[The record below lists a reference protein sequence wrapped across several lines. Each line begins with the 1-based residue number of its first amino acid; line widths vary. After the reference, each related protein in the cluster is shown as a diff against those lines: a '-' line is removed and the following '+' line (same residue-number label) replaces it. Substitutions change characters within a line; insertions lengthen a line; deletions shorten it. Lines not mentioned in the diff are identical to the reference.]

1 MTEAERFLTALAQAL
16 STSSL
21 YEDDHPLR
29 ARVMEQGYLKLQ
41 DLCDREPDPVFTF
54 IDDEV
59 LFDGVPLRTLRA
71 WMWAERLS
79 DVGVQRI
86 EVLGSPSADEYF
98 DFVAR
103 LCARLKGEGPDGE
116 DGVHLRSFRFGAVGI
131 ASGEARP
138 GGRTAAREG
147 EGLLPASLGFFDE
160 AAALDWVLDEVRSG
174 GSLEMLE
181 VDLVARAL
189 GAAMRGGIDFLIP
202 VLRLE
207 DFDAFTTVHSM
218 NVAILAMAFG
228 EYLGLERKQIH
239 LLGVSGILHDLGKT
253 RIPHE
258 VLEKETDFT
267 EAEWAL
273 MKSHPEIGARLIL
286 QSDERLEVPA
296 VVAYEHHM
304 TFDGGGYPKPARP
317 RSCHPLSHVIQL
329 ADVYDTLSAPRPYR
343 DALPRDGILDV
354 ITRGM
359 GTAFDPHLA
368 HGFKRMILDWQSKME
383 VFEERGEAAALLA
396 GY

>member
-1 MTEAERFLTALAQAL
+1 MTEAEGFLTALAQVL

-21 YEDDHPLR
+21 YQDDHPLR

-41 DLCDREPDPVFTF
+41 DLCDRNADPVFTF

-59 LFDGVPLRTLRA
+59 LFDGMPLRGLRA

-79 DVGVQRI
+79 GVGVQRI
-86 EVLGSPSADEYF
+86 EVVGSPTAEEYF
-98 DFVAR
+98 EFVGH
-103 LCARLKGEGPDGE
+103 LCTRLKGEAPE
-116 DGVHLRSFRFGAVGI
+116 EEEGVQLRSFRFGTVSI
-131 ASGEARP
+131 ASGERVRLEEGARP
-138 GGRTAAREG
+138 EGGKGAVAA
-147 EGLLPASLGFFDE
+147 PGFVDE

-174 GSLEMLE
+174 GKLEMLE

-189 GAAMRGGIDFLIP
+189 GAAMRGGVDFLIP

-228 EYLGLERKQIH
+228 EFLGLDRKQIH

-258 VLEKETDFT
+258 VLEKESDFT
-267 EAEWAL
+267 EEEWSQV
-273 MKSHPEIGARLIL
+273 KSHPEIGARLIL

-304 TFDGGGYPKPARP
+304 TFDGGGYPTPARP
-317 RSCHPLSHVIQL
+317 RRCHPLSHVIQL

-343 DALPRDGILDV
+343 DALPRGRILEV
-354 ITRGM
+354 IGKGT

-368 HGFKRMILDWQSKME
+368 HGFKRMVLDWDSKMK
-383 VFEERGEAAALLA
+383 VFEEREEAAELLA
-396 GY
+396 GA

>member
-1 MTEAERFLTALAQAL
+1 MTQAESFLTALAQGL

-29 ARVMEQGYLKLQ
+29 SRVLEQGYIKLQ
-41 DLCDREPDPVFTF
+41 DLCEGSSDPVFTF

-59 LFDGVPLRTLRA
+59 LFDGAPLRGLRA

-79 DVGVQRI
+79 EVGVQRI
-86 EVLGSPSADEYF
+86 EVMGTPTAEEYF
-98 DFVAR
+98 ALVTHLCTR
-103 LCARLKGEGPDGE
+103 LRGGSDKVDDVVRLD
-116 DGVHLRSFRFGAVGI
+116 SFRFGAVGI
-131 ASGEARP
+131 SSSETDGARRPATGSG
-138 GGRTAAREG
+138 REG
-147 EGLLPASLGFFDE
+147 HVAALGFVDE

-174 GSLEMLE
+174 GALEMLE

-189 GAAMRGGIDFLIP
+189 GAAMRGGVDFLIP

-218 NVAILAMAFG
+218 NVAILAMAFA
-228 EYLGLERKQIH
+228 EFLGLDRKQIH
-239 LLGVSGILHDLGKT
+239 ILGVSGILHDLGKT

-258 VLEKETDFT
+258 VLEKESDFT
-267 EAEWAL
+267 DEEWAQI
-273 MKSHPEIGARLIL
+273 KSHPEIGARLIL

-304 TFDGGGYPKPARP
+304 TYGGGGYPTRSRP
-317 RSCHPLSHVIQL
+317 RRCHPLSHVIQL

-343 DALPRDGILDV
+343 DALPKDRILDV
-354 ITRGM
+354 ISKGA
-359 GTAFDPHLA
+359 GSAFDPHLA
-368 HGFKRMILDWQSKME
+368 HGFRRMILDWESKMK
-383 VFEERGEAAALLA
+383 VIEEREAAAEILA
-396 GY
+396 ST

>member
-1 MTEAERFLTALAQAL
+1 MTEAEGFLTALAQAL

-21 YEDDHPLR
+21 YQDDHPLR

-41 DLCDREPDPVFTF
+41 DLCDRNADPVFTF

-59 LFDGVPLRTLRA
+59 LFDGMPLRGLRA

-79 DVGVQRI
+79 GVGVQRI
-86 EVLGSPSADEYF
+86 EVMGSPTAEEYF
-98 DFVAR
+98 EFVGH
-103 LCARLKGEGPDGE
+103 LCTRLKGEAPE
-116 DGVHLRSFRFGAVGI
+116 EEEGVQLRSFRFGTVSI
-131 ASGEARP
+131 ASGERVPLKEGARP
-138 GGRTAAREG
+138 DGGKGTVAA
-147 EGLLPASLGFFDE
+147 PGFVDE

-174 GSLEMLE
+174 GKLEMLE

-189 GAAMRGGIDFLIP
+189 GAAMRGGVDFLIP

-228 EYLGLERKQIH
+228 EFLGLDRKQIH

-258 VLEKETDFT
+258 VLEKESDFT
-267 EAEWAL
+267 EEEWSQV
-273 MKSHPEIGARLIL
+273 KSHPEIGARLIL

-304 TFDGGGYPKPARP
+304 TFDGGGYPTPARP
-317 RSCHPLSHVIQL
+317 RRCHPLSHVIQL

-343 DALPRDGILDV
+343 DALPRGRILEV
-354 ITRGM
+354 IGKGT

-368 HGFKRMILDWQSKME
+368 HGFKRMVLDWDSKMK
-383 VFEERGEAAALLA
+383 VFEEREEAAELLA
-396 GY
+396 GA